1 MGAMRER
8 KAKRSQGVREL
19 AILGGVA
26 EALCCVADIRQAL
39 ERTVKLVAEFLG
51 LHSGWVWLLDP
62 ETNQFYSAAVH
73 NLPPYLQEPVKM
85 TGRPCWCI
93 SEFLDGELT
102 PKNIDIMECSRLRS
116 AVGGEGTHGL
126 RYHATIPLSFQGK
139 PLGIMNLTGP
149 SWRKLTR
156 AELRLLSTIAYG
168 LGIAVER
175 AQLAEKSMHLARAE
189 ERTRLAREVHDTL
202 AQGLTAIG
210 LQLEAAREQLAAQ
223 PEHAR
228 RHLDKALELVQ
239 RNLEEA
245 RRSVWNLRYGLPGG
259 RSLPQALSALGRA
272 FTAETGVRVRVQAD
286 APCPLTCQAES
297 ELYRIAQEA
306 LTNVRK
312 HAKAR
317 EVHIRLRV
325 AERKVVLVITDD
337 GQGFDPA
344 TGVGKE
350 GYGILGMVE
359 RASALGG
366 HLRILSRRG
375 RGTTVVASIPIVE
388 AGRDPSLDR

>member
-39 ERTVKLVAEFLG
+39 ERTLKLVAEFLG

-93 SEFLDGELT
+93 SEFLNGELT

-116 AVGGEGTHGL
+116 AVGEELTQGL
-126 RYHATIPLSFQGK
+126 RYHATIPLSFQGR

-239 RNLEEA
+239 RNLEET
-245 RRSVWNLRYGLPGG
+245 RRSVWNLRHGLPGG

-272 FTAETGVRVRVQAD
+272 FTAETGIRVRVHAD
-286 APCPLTCQAES
+286 APCPLTCQAEL

-312 HAKAR
+312 HARAR

-325 AERKVVLVITDD
+325 TERKVVLVITDD
-337 GQGFDPA
+337 GQGFDPG
-344 TGVGKE
+344 TGAGRE

-359 RASALGG
+359 RARALGG
-366 HLRILSRRG
+366 HIRILSRRG
-375 RGTTVVASIPIVE
+375 RGTTVVASVPIVE
-388 AGRDPSLDR
+388 GERGPSLDR